1 MFEVICHLITG
12 EIVNNIIYKI
22 KLKIVKTP
30 SDGKVHML
38 EGYDSNMY
46 EYVSEADWLLTWI
59 TMLGKQKSAK
69 QWFKLY
75 QKR

>member
-1 MFEVICHLITG
+1 MQYNKIPILRATKRRRGDRRKKMFEGICHLITG

-46 EYVSEADWLLTWI
+46 EYAS
-59 TMLGKQKSAK
+59 
-69 QWFKLY
+69 
-75 QKR
+75 

>member
-1 MFEVICHLITG
+1 MQYNKILILRATKRRRGDRRKKMFEVICHLITG

-38 EGYDSNMY
+38 EGYASNMY
-46 EYVSEADWLLTWI
+46 EYAS
-59 TMLGKQKSAK
+59 
-69 QWFKLY
+69 
-75 QKR
+75 

>member
-38 EGYDSNMY
+38 EGYDSNTVCTSTLHKIY
-46 EYVSEADWLLTWI
+46 CRGRLAPYLDNNAGETKICEA
-59 TMLGKQKSAK
+59 MV
-69 QWFKLY
+69 
-75 QKR
+75 